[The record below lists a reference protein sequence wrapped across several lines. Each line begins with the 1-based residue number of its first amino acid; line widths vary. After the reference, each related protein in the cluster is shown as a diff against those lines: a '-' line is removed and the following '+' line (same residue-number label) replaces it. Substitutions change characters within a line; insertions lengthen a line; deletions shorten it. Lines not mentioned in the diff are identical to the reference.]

1 MCDPAADSRLL
12 WRFMVLLCVLA
23 SLTHRSSGCPKSCV
37 CYAPSEVHCTFRY
50 LSEMPR
56 DIQTAVERINL
67 GYNSLSSL
75 QANGFSGLNKLEL
88 LMLHSNMIKTVE
100 DGAFSGLTS
109 LQVLKM
115 SYNRI
120 EKLNKNT
127 FRGLDNLVRLQLDH
141 NLLTFIHPESFYG
154 LKRLQLINLEGNQLQ
169 QLHPDTFISVRF
181 GQIIK
186 WSSLK
191 TIYLSDNALSTLP
204 AAVLSGCF
212 KIENLFLSGN
222 PWSCDC
228 RMSWL
233 AKWIE
238 EHPGVLKCKRDKKFL
253 KEPCPICEFPLSS
266 RGSSIV
272 QLQSDSYTCSRP
284 RIHPLL
290 KLKNFTITDSD
301 YTEVSPVDFVAPIG
315 SLEMN
320 ITDQSHSDARIACVV
335 QRPTETQNLT
345 AIFGLDGKD
354 VTALRATVSTL
365 LVCNIDYDNIREIWD
380 ILATYSD
387 FPMILERELSHSL
400 QSDAAY
406 TYKQAVPTADDVFTE
421 IEAKIKASPEWLMQ
435 GRVMLQLDRAT
446 TAFPTLTIKYLST
459 VQLDVGGSKNNKNQY
474 SWTMIRR
481 DNQTRTEHLILVG
494 GMTEL
499 NCQTFGNP
507 KPIIEW
513 ILPDGSKIRAPYNSE
528 DQRIVIT
535 HEGILSLKS
544 AEISDMGVYHCIA
557 ISYLDADV
565 LAFRVTVMP
574 LDIEEDEINGIR
586 VSHHLG
592 QNLLLDCTSASSP
605 QASIQWILPDHTVLD
620 KSYDKRT
627 LHRNGTLVIHGLTYR
642 DTGFYRCVAGNFM
655 GVDLLASQVTVYDD
669 LSNSTIPA
677 HVKESN
683 RRVVQIIDDSQTLES
698 RYLSHRT
705 SEESRSITSDR
716 PYTWLKSRFHKV
728 PIGRRWNGRNSR
740 RVLNKKFEK
749 EGKTLINKPQI
760 KGSNK
765 EAVSL
770 EVSKTF
776 KEQSDDNNA
785 ASGDGISED
794 EFIVMT
800 TTKTLE
806 KKQVSTINTEI
817 PKTYKTVNSAFIEVT
832 SDDTSNVLRAK
843 KKTNLVTIS
852 DSQTSTP
859 PITPSHTLSNYRTQS
874 NDKKQSKTK
883 SDYILNHTD
892 GETSIYD
899 SARRETLMTHKPSLT
914 EVAELMFSG
923 DSEDVTTG
931 TIQYN
936 FQSPNVTY
944 MEPKSQTL
952 FTAVTTTEDQEKI
965 TFQTT
970 QRIKSELLPGSTIIS
985 KHQIQIV
992 PSKKLQSGKKRKFNG
1007 RRRII
1012 RPNKIA
1018 DIQSLLDKFKLLSIN
1033 KEDNLTI
1040 SETTDKITE
1049 CVKMKSVTSGVST
1062 DKCRTSVDQSLIN
1075 STDMYHIT
1083 ISSLSVTEKPVR
1095 AGSGKSYTPT
1105 DSQMSTTLVH
1115 SISEESGG
1123 YKKYFNSKEENL
1135 AFTTA
1140 TTSTTTMS
1148 SQFTQGKI
1156 PWHGSFEN
1164 NGKTPRKHQN
1174 SITLSTNKEQM
1185 TSASTAELYKSTT
1198 PLPTTELQLTHIN
1211 VPPTKTKENNNTP
1224 DTSSDDSSGSSSLTD
1239 FSDNFITPSKSSEVF
1254 TSPTLH
1260 ELSTTTEPTGVSH
1273 TLVAPPTIK
1282 TVEKQ
1287 ETSQNK
1293 FSRTGLWRKQKP
1305 GYHRRGFRGRRPI
1318 KKTTTKSP
1326 VTTMTKIAVKSATTQ
1341 STNAATLT
1349 KHRGAVIQPLH
1360 PTLKESERPAST
1372 GNTDSGSKGWSN
1384 SLTTKNTIVDI
1395 KPTVTGQHTTVRSQ
1409 FQRNTKKTKVNTNI
1423 RGTPERFWRHT
1434 TQSPVIKVQPTTHE
1448 QTDKDK
1454 IDLQPIASANSQS
1467 RTVTSETM
1475 TGSTAFTFT
1484 PFPYTRSTTGNFNAY
1499 GHSTWEDTS
1508 SLKQMTSKPMI
1519 DGGKAASFTVLSN
1532 SDAFLPCKA
1541 TGNPEPIISW
1551 NRFSSTTGIMLT
1563 IKGKMGK
1570 FEVLKNG
1577 TLLIQRTNIKDHG
1590 QYICIAENDY
1600 GSDKLVVTLSVVAY
1614 PARILETKMRE
1625 LKILA
1630 GKTVHMAC
1638 RTEGRPVPIVSWI
1651 LPNHTE
1657 VKGPNGEHGR
1667 VKVSPMGTLT
1677 IQEVSV
1683 LDHGHYKCVASNPG
1697 GTDTATVHLQVV
1709 ATPPV
1714 ILEEKQQLVKVDA
1727 GQNLF
1732 LPCTT
1737 HGDPQPTTH
1746 WVLHNGIIV
1755 LPLTYLHTKITVF
1768 ANGTLYLRNLDITE
1782 SGKYECIATSSTG
1795 SERRVVTLSVKRT
1808 ETIPR
1813 IIVTS
1818 KHQTDVEYG
1827 GQLHLNCSA
1836 VGNPAPEIIWRLP
1849 SKVLVDKTHRMGSR
1863 IKVLEN
1869 GTLII
1874 ESLNEKD
1881 TGDFLCVARNK
1892 VGDDTQQMKVSV
1904 SMKPARIEPSVFS
1917 RKQVPYGND
1926 LKVDC
1931 VAAGVPMPEISWGLP
1946 DGTLVNSALQADET
1960 EGDQFK
1966 RYILFNNGTLYL
1978 NTVGTDEE
1986 GDYTCYAENK
1996 LGKDKMHVH
2005 ISVLTAAP
2013 YIQHPKLSNARV
2025 NPGGNVRFD
2034 CKAIG
2039 EPKPKVFWMLPS
2051 KDIIAASN
2059 ERYFVHAN
2067 GSLDI
2072 RNVKLSDAGE
2082 YVCMARN
2089 AAGEENKVYKLDIEG
2104 NPPIING
2111 FKQNRTVVKETAVK
2125 YTRKLIDCNAEGDPA
2140 PKITWIMP
2148 DNIFL
2153 TAPYYGS
2160 RINVHINGTLEI
2172 RNIRPSD
2179 TAEFIC
2185 IAQNDGGEAV
2195 MLVQLEVTEKLMR
2208 PIFKNPFN
2216 ERVVTRVGRTA
2227 VLNCSADGQPTP
2239 HIIWTLP
2246 NRTRF
2251 IGAQGLEGSRYRLG
2265 RDGTFVIYNSS
2276 IEDSGKYRCAAKN
2289 KVGYIEKLVVFEVIQ
2304 KPYILTR
2311 PKGIIRGIS
2320 GQSLFLHCLTDDT
2333 QSTISWTTP
2342 GGFILARPQV
2352 SGRYQLMDNG
2362 TLVVHETTM
2371 QDRGNYV
2378 CRATNDAG
2386 EAVLAVSVII
2396 IAYPARITNGPPPAM
2411 KGVSGVPVHLQCV
2424 ANGIPTPD
2432 IIWELPDRSILAT
2445 NGKGQPAG
2453 SELLQAQ
2460 GTLIIRNPTR
2470 LHSGNYK
2477 CIAFNYLGRD
2487 TRTTFM
2493 TII

>member
-1 MCDPAADSRLL
+1 
-12 WRFMVLLCVLA
+12 
-23 SLTHRSSGCPKSCV
+23 
-37 CYAPSEVHCTFRY
+37 
-50 LSEMPR
+50 MPR

-67 GYNSLSSL
+67 GYNSLSGL
-75 QANGFSGLNKLEL
+75 QANGLSGLNKLEL

-100 DGAFSGLTS
+100 DSAFNGLTS

-115 SYNRI
+115 SYNRV
-120 EKLNKNT
+120 EKLNKDT
-127 FRGLDNLVRLQLDH
+127 FRGLDNLARLQLDH
-141 NLLTFIHPESFYG
+141 NLITFVHPESFYG

-181 GQIIK
+181 GQILK

-204 AAVLSGCF
+204 AAVLSGCS

-238 EHPGVLKCKRDKKFL
+238 KHPGALKCKRDKKFL

-284 RIHPLL
+284 WIHPHL
-290 KLKNFTITDSD
+290 KLRNVTSTDSD

-335 QRPTETQNLT
+335 QRPTSTENMT
-345 AIFGLDGKD
+345 AIFGLNGKD

-387 FPMILERELSHSL
+387 FPVILEQELSLSS
-400 QSDAAY
+400 QSDIVY
-406 TYKQAVPTADDVFTE
+406 TYKQAVSTADDVFTE

-446 TAFPTLTIKYLST
+446 TAFPTLTIKYFST
-459 VQLDVGGSKNNKNQY
+459 VQIDVGGSKNSKDQY

-481 DNQTRTEHLILVG
+481 DNQTKTEHLLLAG

-535 HEGILSLKS
+535 LEGRLSLKS
-544 AEISDMGVYHCIA
+544 AEISDTGVYHCIA
-557 ISYLDADV
+557 TSYLDADV

-574 LDIEEDEINGIR
+574 LDIEEEEINGIR
-586 VSHHLG
+586 FSHPLG
-592 QNLLLDCTSASSP
+592 QNLLLDCTSFSSP

-620 KSYDKRT
+620 KSYGKRK

-642 DTGFYRCVAGNFM
+642 DTGFYRCLAGNFL
-655 GVDLLASQVTVYDD
+655 GADLLASQVTVYDD
-669 LSNSTIPA
+669 LSNSTMPT
-677 HVKESN
+677 HVQESKH
-683 RRVVQIIDDSQTLES
+683 RVVQIIDDSQTLGS
-698 RYLSHRT
+698 RYLSHRA

-716 PYTWLKSRFHKV
+716 PYTWLQSRFHKV
-728 PIGRRWNGRNSR
+728 PNGRRWNGRKSR
-740 RVLNKKFEK
+740 RVFNKKFQK
-749 EGKTLINKPQI
+749 EGNTLISKPQI
-760 KGSNK
+760 KGANK

-770 EVSKTF
+770 EMPKTF

-785 ASGDGISED
+785 GSGDGITDD

-817 PKTYKTVNSAFIEVT
+817 PKTYKTVNSAFIDVKP
-832 SDDTSNVLRAK
+832 DDTSNVLRTK
-843 KKTNLVTIS
+843 KKTLVTAI
-852 DSQTSTP
+852 SQTHTP
-859 PITPSHTLSNYRTQS
+859 PITPSYTLSNYGTQR
-874 NDKKQSKTK
+874 NDKKRSKTK
-883 SDYILNHTD
+883 SEYILSHTD

-899 SARRETLMTHKPSLT
+899 SATSRHSETLMTHKPSLT

-931 TIQYN
+931 TTQYN
-936 FQSPNVTY
+936 FQGPNVTY
-944 MEPKSQTL
+944 MEPKSQTI

-992 PSKKLQSGKKRKFNG
+992 PSIKLQSGKKRKFNG

-1049 CVKMKSVTSGVST
+1049 CVKIKSVTSGGST
-1062 DKCRTSVDQSLIN
+1062 HKCRTSVDQSLIN
-1075 STDMYHIT
+1075 STDMYHVT
-1083 ISSLSVTEKPVR
+1083 ISSLSVTEKPVK
-1095 AGSGKSYTPT
+1095 AGSGKTYTAT

-1115 SISEESGG
+1115 SISKESGD
-1123 YKKYFNSKEENL
+1123 YRKYFNTKEKDR
-1135 AFTTA
+1135 AFATT

-1164 NGKTPRKHQN
+1164 NGETPRKHQN

-1185 TSASTAELYKSTT
+1185 TSASNTQPYKSTT

-1211 VPPTKTKENNNTP
+1211 VSPTKRKENTNGP
-1224 DTSSDDSSGSSSLTD
+1224 DTSSDDSSGSSSLTETD
-1239 FSDNFITPSKSSEVF
+1239 FSDNIITSSKSAEVF

-1260 ELSTTTEPTGVSH
+1260 ELSTTTEPRGVSH
-1273 TLVAPPTIK
+1273 TLVAPPTVR
-1282 TVEKQ
+1282 TVQEQ

-1293 FSRTGLWRKQKP
+1293 FSRSQTGLWGRQKP
-1305 GYHRRGFRGRRPI
+1305 GYHRRGFRVRRPL
-1318 KKTTTKSP
+1318 KKPTTKSP
-1326 VTTMTKIAVKSATTQ
+1326 ITTVTKIVVKSATTQ
-1341 STNAATLT
+1341 STNTATQT
-1349 KHRGAVIQPLH
+1349 KHRGTVGGAP
-1360 PTLKESERPAST
+1360 LKESERPASLS
-1372 GNTDSGSKGWSN
+1372 NTDSGSKGWRN
-1384 SLTTKNTIVDI
+1384 SLTTENTIVDI
-1395 KPTVTGQHTTVRSQ
+1395 KPTQTGQHTTVRSQ
-1409 FQRNTKKTKVNTNI
+1409 VQRNTKKPKVNTNM

-1448 QTDKDK
+1448 QTDKDCFGC
-1454 IDLQPIASANSQS
+1454 LQPNDSVNSQR
-1467 RTVTSETM
+1467 RTVNSDTM
-1475 TGSTAFTFT
+1475 TSSTAFTIT
-1484 PFPYTRSTTGNFNAY
+1484 PFPHTISTTGNLNAY
-1499 GHSTWEDTS
+1499 DHSIWDDTS
-1508 SLKQMTSKPMI
+1508 SAKHITSKPII

-1541 TGNPEPIISW
+1541 TGDPEPVISW

-1577 TLLIQRTNIKDHG
+1577 TLLIHRTNIKDHG

-1614 PARILETKMRE
+1614 PTRILETKMRE
-1625 LKILA
+1625 IKILA
-1630 GKTVHMAC
+1630 GQTVHIEC
-1638 RTEGRPVPIVSWI
+1638 RTEGRPVPLVSWI

-1657 VKGPNGEHGR
+1657 VKGPNDEHGR
-1667 VKVSPMGTLT
+1667 VKVSTLGTLT
-1677 IQEVSV
+1677 IQELSV

-1697 GTDTATVHLQVV
+1697 GTDTATVHLQVI
-1709 ATPPV
+1709 TRPPV
-1714 ILEEKQQLVKVDA
+1714 ILEEKEQLVKADA

-1737 HGDPQPTTH
+1737 HGVPQPTTH
-1746 WVLHNGIIV
+1746 WVLQNGVIV
-1755 LPLTYLHTKITVF
+1755 LPLTYSQTKISVF

-1795 SERRVVTLSVKRT
+1795 SERRVVTLSVRRA

-1818 KHQTDVEYG
+1818 QHQTDVEYG

-1836 VGNPAPEIIWRLP
+1836 VGNPAPQIIWRLP
-1849 SKVLVDKTHRMGSR
+1849 SKVLVDKSHRMGSR
-1863 IKVLEN
+1863 TRVLEN
-1869 GTLII
+1869 GSLII
-1874 ESLNEKD
+1874 ESLSEKD
-1881 TGDFLCVARNK
+1881 AGDFLCVARNK
-1892 VGDDTQQMKVSV
+1892 VGDDTQLMKVSV

-1960 EGDQFK
+1960 EGDPFK

-1978 NTVGTDEE
+1978 NTVGSDEE

-2005 ISVLTAAP
+2005 ISVLTAVP
-2013 YIQHPKLSNARV
+2013 YIQNPNISNARV

-2059 ERYFVHAN
+2059 ERYFVHSN

-2089 AAGEENKVYKLDIEG
+2089 AAGEVNKVYKLDIDG

-2111 FKQNRTVVKETAVK
+2111 FNRNRTVIKDTAIK

-2160 RINVHINGTLEI
+2160 RINVHLNGTLEI
-2172 RNIRPSD
+2172 RNVRPSD

-2195 MLVQLEVTEKLMR
+2195 MLVQLEVTDKLRR

-2239 HIIWTLP
+2239 DIIWTLP

-2251 IGAQGLEGSRYRLG
+2251 TGAQGLEGSRYHLG
-2265 RDGTFVIYNSS
+2265 KDGTFVIYNSS

-2289 KVGYIEKLVVFEVIQ
+2289 KVGYIEKLVVLEVIQ

-2320 GQSLFLHCLTDDT
+2320 GQSLFLHCLTDNI
-2333 QSTISWTTP
+2333 QSTITWTTP
-2342 GGFILARPQV
+2342 GGFVLARPQV
-2352 SGRYQLMDNG
+2352 SGRYQLMENG

-2378 CRATNDAG
+2378 CRVTNDAG

-2396 IAYPARITNGPPPAM
+2396 IAYPARITNGPPPAT
-2411 KGVSGVPVHLQCV
+2411 KGVTGVPVHLQCV

-2432 IIWELPDRSILAT
+2432 IVWELPDRSILAT
-2445 NGKGQPAG
+2445 NGKGQPVG

-2470 LHSGNYK
+2470 MHSGNYK

-2487 TRTTFM
+2487 TRTTYM